1 MWASHPTAT
10 ILRILKLVPIL
21 QQGAGG
27 VAGVCGCGLGVGVW
41 DWGQGRGVELRWCG
55 LRVGVGVSEGAGGG
69 GVWYGMVWWCSGRY
83 EQGAARPKPL
93 LVFCRFIFVIL
104 DPSTGSPAT
113 CPSTSPEHRSKTFR
127 DPVTA
132 AVVQ

>member
-55 LRVGVGVSEGAGGG
+55 LRVGVGVSEGAGAGVGG
-69 GVWYGMVWWCSGRY
+69 GMGGGGWGGRVCEPVPNAMEAVY
-83 EQGAARPKPL
+83 P
-93 LVFCRFIFVIL
+93 
-104 DPSTGSPAT
+104 PA
-113 CPSTSPEHRSKTFR
+113 SKSS
-127 DPVTA
+127 
-132 AVVQ
+132 